1 MHLATFL
8 AHTVIAGI
16 LLAGW
21 GFAVVMVAAHVM
33 ERRASRRR

>member
-8 AHTVIAGI
+8 AHTIIAAII
-16 LLAGW
+16 LSAW

-33 ERRASRRR
+33 ERRANRRR